1 MATNLTQIV
10 PYSQEDVL
18 STVNTYAQTNFSTD
32 YNGQNISLL
41 TDLISY
47 SISLGNIN
55 STLGLN
61 ESVLPLTQNRDTLI
75 YHANDL
81 GYSPRGMTSYQYK
94 LTLTNSSSASFT
106 IPKYAQF
113 TAGAYTYYTISE
125 YIVQGNSSI
134 TVTVKEGILHLYT
147 QESILNFALSTQTN
161 GVYKNFI
168 DLPYSNVEDDS
179 IEVFVNYVDINGVF
193 QQNIQFTKS
202 PSVLMEQQIVDL
214 TTKQYIQWYNV
225 QTDSPRLY
233 FSVAGNGSNF
243 ITTTTVN
250 VNLLVSSGTAGVATG
265 LMAWTDTNTLLPN
278 TIAITNTSLFIV
290 GEDVETNDSIRSNAP
305 VISNTANRAV
315 AARDYVSISN
325 SLSSVYDSFAWGG
338 EIEIPLKKLGNV
350 FLSTVANHIDFSL
363 FTQSSNVIFQNETA
377 PSQYVLNNAD
387 TITGS
392 SSIFLLDS
400 EIAYNLNYLNYFKVL
415 GIQLNHVHPTFLDFN
430 YVIDLVRYNGSLPL
444 ATYRANIFSAIEN
457 FSKYNIIG
465 FNKSYFHSSMINT
478 IDSLFSNTSG
488 VIVTLNNSTNLYV
501 GKNILTTATNSY
513 TTAGG
518 NTTYTQYGV
527 TTTGTNAFLR
537 FILGMNFYDYSS
549 IVNTPTMWTTAETW
563 YQGQLVLSSDG
574 VNNIYYCI
582 NTMVNSTLDPSADT
596 VNFILIGTIAT
607 LFQKEFFPDIDSTIF
622 LADGSHEITTSFD
635 TISNDYGVTWNN
647 NFKTQVEFMGYI
659 VKNVLTVTSVQN
671 GSLSIGQI
679 ISGAGVTSRSTIIG
693 YVTGSGGVGT
703 YILSK
708 NSTVGSIGS
717 PISMITTS
725 TDSFYAYSTN
735 FSLQI
740 LMDGVQVGTVTYVV
754 DEDSFVYVID
764 KIPSSSFLNTPFIT
778 LDVNY
783 SNQNFKNTGYNFNR
797 LRTVTFLN

>member
-290 GEDVETNDSIRSNAP
+290 GEDV
-305 VISNTANRAV
+305 
-315 AARDYVSISN
+315 
-325 SLSSVYDSFAWGG
+325 
-338 EIEIPLKKLGNV
+338 
-350 FLSTVANHIDFSL
+350 
-363 FTQSSNVIFQNETA
+363 
-377 PSQYVLNNAD
+377 
-387 TITGS
+387 
-392 SSIFLLDS
+392 
-400 EIAYNLNYLNYFKVL
+400 
-415 GIQLNHVHPTFLDFN
+415 
-430 YVIDLVRYNGSLPL
+430 
-444 ATYRANIFSAIEN
+444 
-457 FSKYNIIG
+457 
-465 FNKSYFHSSMINT
+465 
-478 IDSLFSNTSG
+478 
-488 VIVTLNNSTNLYV
+488 
-501 GKNILTTATNSY
+501 
-513 TTAGG
+513 
-518 NTTYTQYGV
+518 
-527 TTTGTNAFLR
+527 
-537 FILGMNFYDYSS
+537 
-549 IVNTPTMWTTAETW
+549 
-563 YQGQLVLSSDG
+563 
-574 VNNIYYCI
+574 
-582 NTMVNSTLDPSADT
+582 
-596 VNFILIGTIAT
+596 
-607 LFQKEFFPDIDSTIF
+607 
-622 LADGSHEITTSFD
+622 
-635 TISNDYGVTWNN
+635 
-647 NFKTQVEFMGYI
+647 
-659 VKNVLTVTSVQN
+659 
-671 GSLSIGQI
+671 
-679 ISGAGVTSRSTIIG
+679 
-693 YVTGSGGVGT
+693 
-703 YILSK
+703 
-708 NSTVGSIGS
+708 
-717 PISMITTS
+717 
-725 TDSFYAYSTN
+725 
-735 FSLQI
+735 
-740 LMDGVQVGTVTYVV
+740 
-754 DEDSFVYVID
+754 D
-764 KIPSSSFLNTPFIT
+764 KIHTA
-778 LDVNY
+778 
-783 SNQNFKNTGYNFNR
+783 
-797 LRTVTFLN
+797 